1 MLTRNRVMA
10 GQTEA
15 ETRLEAHAKW
25 FYGQW
30 LADEAHHA
38 GLPVLEP
45 RPWSTLLERIMA
57 IGSNLTH

>member
-1 MLTRNRVMA
+1 MA

-15 ETRLEAHAKW
+15 EMRLEAHAKW

-30 LADEAHHA
+30 LADEARHYD
-38 GLPVLEP
+38 LPVLGP
-45 RPWSTLLERIMA
+45 RRWSTLLERIMA

>member
-1 MLTRNRVMA
+1 MA

-45 RPWSTLLERIMA
+45 RPWSTLLERIWR
-57 IGSNLTH
+57 